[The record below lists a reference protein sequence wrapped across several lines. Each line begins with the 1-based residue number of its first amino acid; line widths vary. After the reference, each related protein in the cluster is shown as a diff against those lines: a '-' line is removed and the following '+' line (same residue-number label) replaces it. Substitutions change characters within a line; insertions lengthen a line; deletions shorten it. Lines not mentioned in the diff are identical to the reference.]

1 MALDGS
7 VLLVLDDAAVR
18 HRIASALSDA
28 GVACVSLPDGQ
39 DAIRWLDR
47 SAPSVVL
54 LGTDADHVEA
64 HPVLRYVRGSPH
76 LGEVPVVVLAR
87 IAVEDDI
94 QRIFTA
100 GADDYVPEPFR
111 PAELVARVRN
121 HSRLRDYVE
130 RLNRRERDTRTV
142 LELTQAL
149 ALTLDATSILF
160 TVARRIAEFARVDRC
175 SIVLVPKEDDVGFV
189 IASSD
194 DAEVRRLRIDLEAY
208 PEIREVLTTGR
219 PLGIHDATQHPLL
232 EVVRRHDAPLDYTSL
247 TLIPIL
253 HERRPLGV
261 IFLRSREPGSFVDA
275 DVALVQTVAN
285 ATAIALRNADILE
298 SLRAETEESEVARAE
313 AERRLVLF
321 QRYADLF
328 ESAAD
333 GMIVIDREGR
343 VLFGNS
349 RASEIT
355 GRADRAL
362 SGLSFTSLFA
372 DEERPRTER
381 LLDGFREGVYPRGLD
396 LTASGDG
403 EARAVLNV
411 SFSSVLHEEN
421 AILMS
426 LRDVTLERQTA
437 RELERTK
444 EFLERVIESSVD
456 GIVSADLR
464 GVVRIF
470 NRAACR
476 IFGYSASEVV
486 GKLDVEALYPPGVA
500 RDVMRKIRDP
510 RLSGHGRLEDYRVEM
525 LNAVGLRVPVSLSA
539 SLIMGHDAPVG
550 SVGIITDMREQ
561 LRMEERLQV
570 TQDALRERE
579 REAIVAELAGGAA
592 HELNQPLTSVMNY
605 GELLARSLEAGTPLH
620 RAATVI
626 IAESDRMA
634 EIVRKIGKITRYET
648 KSYVG
653 EQRILDLE
661 RASDDDDGKPPA

>member
-1 MALDGS
+1 
-7 VLLVLDDAAVR
+7 
-18 HRIASALSDA
+18 
-28 GVACVSLPDGQ
+28 
-39 DAIRWLDR
+39 
-47 SAPSVVL
+47 
-54 LGTDADHVEA
+54 
-64 HPVLRYVRGSPH
+64 
-76 LGEVPVVVLAR
+76 
-87 IAVEDDI
+87 
-94 QRIFTA
+94 
-100 GADDYVPEPFR
+100 
-111 PAELVARVRN
+111 
-121 HSRLRDYVE
+121 
-130 RLNRRERDTRTV
+130 
-142 LELTQAL
+142 
-149 ALTLDATSILF
+149 
-160 TVARRIAEFARVDRC
+160 
-175 SIVLVPKEDDVGFV
+175 VLVPKEDDVGFV

-194 DAEVRRLRIDLEAY
+194 DAEVHRLRIDLEAY

-232 EVVRRHDAPLDYTSL
+232 EVVRRQEAPLDYPSL

-355 GRADRAL
+355 GQADRAL
-362 SGLSFTSLFA
+362 AELSFASLFA
-372 DEERPRTER
+372 DHERPRIQR
-381 LLDGFREGVYPRGLD
+381 LLEGFRQGVYPRGLD

-403 EARAVLNV
+403 EALAVLNV

-464 GVVRIF
+464 GIVRIF

-476 IFGYSASEVV
+476 IFGYSASEVI
-486 GKLDVEALYPPGVA
+486 GKLNVEALYPPGVA
-500 RDVMRKIRDP
+500 RDVMRRIRDP

-525 LNAVGLRVPVSLSA
+525 LNAIGQRLPVSLSA

-550 SVGIITDMREQ
+550 SVGIITDMREK

-570 TQDALRERE
+570 AQDALRERE

-605 GELLARSLEAGTPLH
+605 GALLARSLEAGTPLH

-626 IAESDRMA
+626 IAESERMA

-661 RASDDDDGKPPA
+661 RASGDDDGKPPV

>member
-18 HRIASALSDA
+18 HQIGSALAEA
-28 GVACVSLPDGQ
+28 GVACVSLSDGQ
-39 DAIRWLDR
+39 DAIRWLDQ

-54 LGTDADHVEA
+54 LGADADGLEA
-64 HPVLRYVRGSPH
+64 HPVLRHVRAAPH

-87 IAVEDDI
+87 VTTEHDI
-94 QRIFTA
+94 QRIFAA
-100 GADDYVPEPFR
+100 GADDYVADPFR

-121 HSRLRDYVE
+121 HARLREYVD

-194 DAEVRRLRIDLEAY
+194 DAEIRRLRIDLEAY

-232 EVVRRHDAPLDYTSL
+232 EVVRRQDAPLDYPSL
-247 TLIPIL
+247 TLVPIL

-298 SLRAETEESEVARAE
+298 SLRAESEESEVARAE
-313 AERRLVLF
+313 AERRLQLF
-321 QRYADLF
+321 RRYADLF

-333 GMIVIDREGR
+333 GMIVIDRSGR

-355 GRADRAL
+355 GQAEHAL
-362 SGLSFTSLFA
+362 SDLSFASLFA
-372 DEERPRTER
+372 DLERPRIQR
-381 LLDGFREGVYPRGLD
+381 LLEGFREGVYPRGLD
-396 LTASGDG
+396 LTAGG
-403 EARAVLNV
+403 GGAEAVLNV

-426 LRDVTLERQTA
+426 LRDVTQERRTA
-437 RELERTK
+437 RELIRTK

-464 GVVRIF
+464 GVIRIF

-476 IFGYSASEVV
+476 IFGYSASEVIDQ
-486 GKLDVEALYPPGVA
+486 LHVEALYPPGVA
-500 RDVMRKIRDP
+500 RDVMRRIRDP

-525 LNAVGLRVPVSLSA
+525 LNAVGQRIPVSLSA

-550 SVGIITDMREQ
+550 SVGIITDMREK

-570 TQDALRERE
+570 AQDALRERE

-605 GELLARSLEAGTPLH
+605 GALLARSLEDGTPLH
-620 RAATVI
+620 RAAKVI
-626 IAESDRMA
+626 IAESERMA

-661 RASDDDDGKPPA
+661 RASGDEDGEPKG